1 MSKFLTVL
9 AILLLLVGCNDK
21 KENEE
26 SFKEVGTIKITP
38 NALETADNDIIT
50 TYDMDGN
57 KKITLSIS
65 GEESTLT
72 RQLGAIVSV
81 KNSYDSVQKE
91 LLSKRLG
98 KNYFLKCSACHDD
111 YANGVIGPSLLTKN
125 SDEIFDM
132 IKAYKIKSQNN
143 ILMQYL
149 VSQMEDGEIRSLAD
163 EIASFNKEV
172 RERKNADN

>member
-1 MSKFLTVL
+1 MSRFLIL
-9 AILLLLVGCNDK
+9 IAILLLLSGCDEK
-21 KENEE
+21 KEPQE
-26 SFKEVGTIKITP
+26 SVKEVGSIKITQGVL
-38 NALETADNDIIT
+38 NFTDGDIIA

-72 RQLGAIVSV
+72 RQLGAIASV
-81 KNSYDSVQKE
+81 RNSYGSVQKE
-91 LLSKRLG
+91 LLSKRLS

-111 YANGVIGPSLLTKN
+111 YANGVIGPSLLTKS
-125 SDEIFDM
+125 SDEIFNM
-132 IKAYKIKSQNN
+132 IKSYKTNTKNN

-172 RERKNADN
+172 RELKDEKN